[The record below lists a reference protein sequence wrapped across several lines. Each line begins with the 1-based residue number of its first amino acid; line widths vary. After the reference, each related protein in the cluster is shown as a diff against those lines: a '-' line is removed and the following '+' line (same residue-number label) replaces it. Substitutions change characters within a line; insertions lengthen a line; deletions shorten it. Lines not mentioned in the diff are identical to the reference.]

1 MTRPFEFPPGAFQRA
16 DEEDDRLFYASARRS
31 VHLDAPALAALTRV
45 YGSLVPS
52 NGCVLDLMASWRSH
66 LPTSFTGTVIGLGMN
81 RAEMLDNPRLAQ
93 AIVHDLNRDPHLP
106 FADDAFDASLCAVS
120 VQYLT
125 RPVDVFREVGR
136 TLRPGA
142 PFIVSFSNR
151 CFPEKAVAIWRV
163 ATEAQHVAIVT
174 AYFAT
179 AAAGAAHGWGLLCEQ
194 AFTPADGDPLRIV
207 WGVKTVGPDRRA

>member
-1 MTRPFEFPPGAFQRA
+1 MTRPFEFPPGAFRRL
-16 DEEDDRLFYASARRS
+16 DEEDDGLFYASARR
-31 VHLDAPALAALTRV
+31 VLHLDPTALEMLTRI

-52 NGCVLDLMASWRSH
+52 NGCVLDLMSSWRSH
-66 LPTSFTGTVIGLGMN
+66 LPGSFTGTVIGLGMN
-81 RAEMLDNPRLAQ
+81 GAEMLDNPRLAQ

-106 FADDAFDASLCAVS
+106 FTDDAFDAALCAVS

-125 RPVDVFREVGR
+125 HPVEVFRDVGR

-151 CFPEKAVAIWRV
+151 CFPEKAVAIWRA
-163 ATEAQHVAIVT
+163 ATDAQHVAVVT
-174 AYFAT
+174 AYFA
-179 AAAGAAHGWGLLCEQ
+179 ASASPAHGWGQLYED

-207 WGVKTVGPDRRA
+207 WGVKTVEPGHQA